1 MGVQPENGGDLH
13 QHTFAPD
20 VPATVAPFRAW
31 RDLQI
36 IVTKGPKQVT
46 IESSRVYSEGRS
58 GFKALDRFTC
68 HGCRFTREYGAPS
81 PPSQLMASK
90 KSKSKDNT
98 IAVNRQARH
107 EYFIEDELETG
118 MALEGWEV
126 KSLRNGSLQLKESYV
141 MVKNG
146 EIWLIGAH
154 ISPLA
159 SASTHIKPDPT
170 RTRKLLAH
178 RGEIDRLVGLVDRKG
193 YTLVALSA
201 YWIRGRAKL
210 KLGIARGKKAH
221 DKRATVKDR
230 DWKRDQ
236 ARILKSS

>member
-1 MGVQPENGGDLH
+1 
-13 QHTFAPD
+13 
-20 VPATVAPFRAW
+20 
-31 RDLQI
+31 
-36 IVTKGPKQVT
+36 
-46 IESSRVYSEGRS
+46 
-58 GFKALDRFTC
+58 
-68 HGCRFTREYGAPS
+68 
-81 PPSQLMASK
+81 MASK
-90 KSKSKDNT
+90 KNKSADNT

-107 EYFIEDELETG
+107 DYSIEDEIETG

-154 ISPLA
+154 ISPMS
-159 SASTHIKPDPT
+159 SASTHVKPDPT

-210 KLGIARGKKAH
+210 KLGVARGKKAH

-236 ARILKSS
+236 ARIMKSS